1 MKLFSNSLKATEI
14 LIYIYENNNPIGNR
28 ISRDLCIT
36 YSHVFNVLNELEK
49 IKLITSEKSGR
60 SRYFKITSR
69 GAAIA
74 VSLIEIER
82 LLK

>member
-14 LIYIYENNNPIGNR
+14 LIYIYENNNTIGNK
-28 ISRDLCIT
+28 ISRKLDIT
-36 YSHVFNVLNELEK
+36 YSHMFRIVNELEK
-49 IKLITSEKSGR
+49 IKLIESTKSGR
-60 SRYFKITSR
+60 SRYFKTTSK

-74 VSLIEIER
+74 INLIEIER